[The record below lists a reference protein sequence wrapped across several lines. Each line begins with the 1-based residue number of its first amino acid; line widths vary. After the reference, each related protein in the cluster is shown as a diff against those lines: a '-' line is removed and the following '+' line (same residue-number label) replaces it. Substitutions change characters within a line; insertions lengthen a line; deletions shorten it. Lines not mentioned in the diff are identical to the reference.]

1 MQPKTSP
8 EFGSTWNEM
17 FYYSCSVFRAQTY
30 GDRLAPAR
38 AVEVLQAINA
48 QVREV
53 LTGLTAPNT
62 HTEFLMTVG
71 AVEAMYLG
79 CLTLKLRL
87 EGEKG
92 HF

>member
-1 MQPKTSP
+1 MPNSASMQPKTSP

-79 CLTLKLRL
+79 SKFR
-87 EGEKG
+87 
-92 HF
+92 F